1 MSATWED
8 GLEELQ
14 QLAENRRWSFDDA
27 DILPPADCDF
37 APLKAQMTERNAP
50 LKNPM
55 SAITK
60 RAELSE
66 EFEGRPEL
74 LTLHGLLIAL
84 LRHDNPPPKAAL
96 LFQRLWA
103 EEGAWLIDALDLRW
117 KVSAVATFR
126 DHGTT
131 EAQRK
136 VGLALAV
143 FFNLMKLYETERM
156 FSDKAPGEPWPLRNR
171 QTVPMAMEMFPFAI
185 RTGDLDRN
193 LILYL
198 WEECDAADPVIRPLA
213 LHLMEGFNADH
224 RNIFRRFKRL
234 RARIDRQAQD

>member
-1 MSATWED
+1 MSTTWE

-14 QLAENRRWSFDDA
+14 RLAENRRWPFDDT

-37 APLKAQMTERNAP
+37 APFKARPTERNAP
-50 LKNPM
+50 RKNTQ

-60 RAELSE
+60 MAELSE
-66 EFEGRPEL
+66 EFEGQPEL

-103 EEGAWLIDALDLRW
+103 EEGEWLIEHLDLRW
-117 KVSAVATFR
+117 KISAVATFR

-131 EAQRK
+131 EGQRK
-136 VGLALAV
+136 VGIALAV
-143 FFNLMKLYETERM
+143 FFNMMKLYETERM

-171 QTVPMAMEMFPFAI
+171 QTVPMAMDM
-185 RTGDLDRN
+185 
-193 LILYL
+193 
-198 WEECDAADPVIRPLA
+198 
-213 LHLMEGFNADH
+213 
-224 RNIFRRFKRL
+224 
-234 RARIDRQAQD
+234 